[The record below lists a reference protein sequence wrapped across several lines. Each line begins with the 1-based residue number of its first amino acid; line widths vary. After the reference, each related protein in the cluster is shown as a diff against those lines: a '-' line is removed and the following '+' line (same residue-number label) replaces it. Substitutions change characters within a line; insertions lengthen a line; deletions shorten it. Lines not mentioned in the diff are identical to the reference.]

1 MPEWLRSLALGL
13 QGGNSPIVVCN
24 DCDLEDA
31 VKGAHEALFFNMV
44 RCVRCTALHMLWL
57 QHARRLRSAR
67 RVCVVPSGRVP

>member
-44 RCVRCTALHMLWL
+44 RCACCARCACCVCLEVLPGRMFAFEWQVR
-57 QHARRLRSAR
+57 
-67 RVCVVPSGRVP
+67 